1 MRLWHAAAAAAA
13 MALPVCN
20 DRLLYVPALII
31 QICLRIYRLFAGSAN
46 PRWMGSCINKALL
59 LTIAFWLA
67 ILSLSLSSSNFHS
80 ELAFLSCIAIHLIH
94 KQESSLDLIA
104 TGAGKR
110 NKHFYAARF
119 DIYHL
124 ELRSGNK
131 VSNPAHTHALK
142 WCFSIQYA
150 FSFSA
155 LIGENV

>member
-1 MRLWHAAAAAAA
+1 MRLWHAAAAESAA
-13 MALPVCN
+13 MPLPVCN

-46 PRWMGSCINKALL
+46 LRRMGSCINKALL
-59 LTIAFWLA
+59 LTIAFWLLA
-67 ILSLSLSSSNFHS
+67 ILSLFYFHS

-104 TGAGKR
+104 TRAGKR

-124 ELRSGNK
+124 EFRSGNK